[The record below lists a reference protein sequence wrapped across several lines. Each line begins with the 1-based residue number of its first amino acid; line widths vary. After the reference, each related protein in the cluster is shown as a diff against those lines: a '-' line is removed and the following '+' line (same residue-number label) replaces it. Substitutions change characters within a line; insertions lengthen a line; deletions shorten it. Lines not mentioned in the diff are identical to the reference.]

1 MNNQELI
8 QAYLRQLEQEENLKN
23 SNTYDKLRGY
33 SVQANR
39 YGNNL
44 TTAGNILKENVNNE
58 VARKLGTSM
67 SNLGGNISNGATS
80 VSNTLNKPANYFK
93 GYANGAINAG
103 LQKLGLA
110 NAGAS
115 IGSGIGAGTGAA
127 TAGTTAAGTAGATAG
142 ATTGAATGAATTAGT
157 AAGAAGAGAGA
168 AGAGTAAGTAA
179 GSGAAAGGAAAG
191 GSAASGAAAAGPIGA
206 LVALGVMAAMG
217 TNRKRAKKSGQA
229 LMGMTNDI
237 VKQGQESA
245 LQDTQASTAALQEA
259 ANQSLAQ
266 GIATGGAAPIENNA
280 FPTTKDQFTQSLK
293 NVGWDDLTINSALNG
308 LNLGNKEM
316 SDYINAYNQTAAD
329 GQAITIPQTDEE
341 IAAARALANG
351 QQQGQ
356 VQTTEEIKNGIL
368 DKFINGITDFSRG
381 YNENRNTAFN
391 PNNLAQKQF
400 QETVTKPN
408 QILADYQQSLLNKGY
423 DNNIVNAVA
432 QGKNSG
438 NKEIA
443 DWISKNPDAFQ
454 PQTETKYYDKSKMG
468 RFGEAFGTVGR
479 AVQTPAVQALIAGGL
494 STALTGNP
502 LYGLGMAQKFGNAR
516 AMSNIYQD
524 VLAKQGIETNPGMF
538 GQISHRDMD
547 AIMTPE
553 LKKIYYQSLADW
565 RTQKLIN
572 DKDYKDQKL
581 EIDKQNADSRAV
593 SAGAAATRA
602 DKYNGGAGRS
612 NKPENHPD
620 WNDDLA
626 GFTTIYTDPR
636 YASKANEAK
645 IRFMAKH
652 GVDPM
657 KYIKL

>member
-1 MNNQELI
+1 MNTQELI
-8 QAYLRQLEQEENLKN
+8 QAYLQQLEQEENLKN
-23 SNTYDKLRGY
+23 GNTYDKLRGY

-44 TTAGNILKENVNNE
+44 STAGNILKENVNNE

-67 SNLGGNISNGATS
+67 SNIGGNISNGATS
-80 VSNTLNKPANYFK
+80 VSNTLNKPVNYFK
-93 GYANGAINAG
+93 GHANGIINSG

-110 NAGAS
+110 NTGAS
-115 IGSGIGAGTGAA
+115 VGSGIGAGTSAASTGAGA
-127 TAGTTAAGTAGATAG
+127 TAGTTAAGTAG

-157 AAGAAGAGAGA
+157 AGATGAAT
-168 AGAGTAAGTAA
+168 GTAAGTAGGTAA
-179 GSGAAAGGAAAG
+179 GSTAAGGAAAG
-191 GSAASGAAAAGPIGA
+191 GSAAGAAAAGGLAA
-206 LVALGVMAAMG
+206 LAVMALMG
-217 TNRKRAKKSGQA
+217 NNRKRAKKSGQA

-237 VKQGQESA
+237 VKQGQDSA
-245 LQDTQASTAALQEA
+245 LQDTQANTAALQEQA
-259 ANQSLAQ
+259 AQALQQ
-266 GIATGGAAPIENNA
+266 GTMTGAAAPIENNN

-356 VQTTEEIKNGIL
+356 VQTTENVKQGIL

-391 PNNLAQKQF
+391 PNNLSQKQF

-408 QILADYQQSLLNKGY
+408 QALADYQQTLLNQGFDK
-423 DNNIVNAVA
+423 NVVNAVA

-454 PQTETKYYDKSKMG
+454 PQAETKYYDKSKMG
-468 RFGEAFGTVGR
+468 RLGEAFGTVGR

-524 VLAKQGIETNPGMF
+524 VLAKQGIEANPGMF
-538 GQISHRDMD
+538 GSISSRDMN
-547 AIMTPE
+547 AIIEPE
-553 LKKIYYQSLADW
+553 MKKIYYENLAQ
-565 RTQKLIN
+565 RMAN
-572 DKDYKDQKL
+572 DRWYKEHKL

-602 DKYNGGAGRS
+602 DKYKGGAGGS

-620 WNDDLA
+620 WGSDLA
-626 GFTTIYTDPR
+626 GYYQRLTDPR
-636 YASKANEAK
+636 YASQVGNMKAAFIQKYN
-645 IRFMAKH
+645 
-652 GVDPM
+652 VDPD

>member
-1 MNNQELI
+1 MNTQELI
-8 QAYLRQLEQEENLKN
+8 QAYLQQLEQEENLKKG
-23 SNTYDKLRGY
+23 NTYDKLRGY

-44 TTAGNILKENVNNE
+44 STAGNILKDNVNNE

-67 SNLGGNISNGATS
+67 SNVGGNISNGATS
-80 VSNTLNKPANYFK
+80 VSNTLNKPVNYFK
-93 GYANGAINAG
+93 GHANGIINSG

-110 NAGAS
+110 NTGAS
-115 IGSGIGAGTGAA
+115 VGSGIGAGTSAASTGAGA
-127 TAGTTAAGTAGATAG
+127 TAGTTAAGAAG

-157 AAGAAGAGAGA
+157 AGATGAAT
-168 AGAGTAAGTAA
+168 GTAAGTAGGTAA
-179 GSGAAAGGAAAG
+179 GSTAAGGAAAG
-191 GSAASGAAAAGPIGA
+191 GGAAGAAAAGGLAA
-206 LVALGVMAAMG
+206 LAVMALMG
-217 TNRKRAKKSGQA
+217 NNRKRAKKSGQA

-237 VKQGQESA
+237 VKQGQDSA
-245 LQDTQASTAALQEA
+245 LQDTQANTAALQEQA
-259 ANQSLAQ
+259 AQALQQ
-266 GIATGGAAPIENNA
+266 GTMTGAAAPIENNN

-356 VQTTEEIKNGIL
+356 VQTTENVKQGIL

-468 RFGEAFGTVGR
+468 RLGEAFGTVGR

-524 VLAKQGIETNPGMF
+524 VLAKQGIQANPGMF
-538 GQISHRDMD
+538 GSISSRDMD

-602 DKYNGGAGRS
+602 DKYKGGAGGS

-620 WNDDLA
+620 WGSDLA
-626 GFTTIYTDPR
+626 GYYQRLTDPR
-636 YASKANEAK
+636 YASQVANMKAAFIQKYN
-645 IRFMAKH
+645 
-652 GVDPM
+652 VDPD

>member
-1 MNNQELI
+1 M
-8 QAYLRQLEQEENLKN
+8 
-23 SNTYDKLRGY
+23 
-33 SVQANR
+33 
-39 YGNNL
+39 
-44 TTAGNILKENVNNE
+44 
-58 VARKLGTSM
+58 
-67 SNLGGNISNGATS
+67 
-80 VSNTLNKPANYFK
+80 
-93 GYANGAINAG
+93 
-103 LQKLGLA
+103 
-110 NAGAS
+110 
-115 IGSGIGAGTGAA
+115 
-127 TAGTTAAGTAGATAG
+127 
-142 ATTGAATGAATTAGT
+142 
-157 AAGAAGAGAGA
+157 
-168 AGAGTAAGTAA
+168 
-179 GSGAAAGGAAAG
+179 
-191 GSAASGAAAAGPIGA
+191 
-206 LVALGVMAAMG
+206 
-217 TNRKRAKKSGQA
+217 
-229 LMGMTNDI
+229 
-237 VKQGQESA
+237 
-245 LQDTQASTAALQEA
+245 
-259 ANQSLAQ
+259 
-266 GIATGGAAPIENNA
+266 
-280 FPTTKDQFTQSLK
+280 
-293 NVGWDDLTINSALNG
+293 
-308 LNLGNKEM
+308 
-316 SDYINAYNQTAAD
+316 
-329 GQAITIPQTDEE
+329 
-341 IAAARALANG
+341 
-351 QQQGQ
+351 
-356 VQTTEEIKNGIL
+356 
-368 DKFINGITDFSRG
+368 
-381 YNENRNTAFN
+381 
-391 PNNLAQKQF
+391 
-400 QETVTKPN
+400 
-408 QILADYQQSLLNKGY
+408 ADYQQSLLNKGY

-645 IRFMAKH
+645 IRFMAKQ
-652 GVDPM
+652 GVDQM

>member
-1 MNNQELI
+1 MNTQELI
-8 QAYLRQLEQEENLKN
+8 QAYLQQLEQEENLKN
-23 SNTYDKLRGY
+23 GNTYDKLRGY

-44 TTAGNILKENVNNE
+44 STAGNILKENVNNE

-67 SNLGGNISNGATS
+67 SNIGGNISNGATS
-80 VSNTLNKPANYFK
+80 VSNTLNKPVNYFK
-93 GYANGAINAG
+93 GHANGIINSG

-110 NAGAS
+110 NTGAS
-115 IGSGIGAGTGAA
+115 VGSGIGAGTSAASTGAGA
-127 TAGTTAAGTAGATAG
+127 TAGTTAAGTAG

-157 AAGAAGAGAGA
+157 AGATGAAT
-168 AGAGTAAGTAA
+168 GTAAGTAGGTAA
-179 GSGAAAGGAAAG
+179 GSTAAGGAAAG
-191 GSAASGAAAAGPIGA
+191 GSAAGAAAAGGLAA
-206 LVALGVMAAMG
+206 LAVMALMG
-217 TNRKRAKKSGQA
+217 NNRKRAKKSGQA

-237 VKQGQESA
+237 VKQGQDSA
-245 LQDTQASTAALQEA
+245 LQDTQANTAALQEQA
-259 ANQSLAQ
+259 AQALQQ
-266 GIATGGAAPIENNA
+266 GTMTGAAAPIENNN

-356 VQTTEEIKNGIL
+356 VQTTENVKQGIL

-468 RFGEAFGTVGR
+468 RLGEAFGTVGR

-524 VLAKQGIETNPGMF
+524 VLAKQGIEANPGMF
-538 GQISHRDMD
+538 GQISHKDMD

-553 LKKIYYQSLADW
+553 LKKIYYQSLADY
-565 RTQKLIN
+565 RNQKLIN

>member
-1 MNNQELI
+1 MNTQELI
-8 QAYLRQLEQEENLKN
+8 QAYLQQLEQEENLKN
-23 SNTYDKLRGY
+23 GNTYDKLRGY

-44 TTAGNILKENVNNE
+44 STAGNILKENVNNE

-67 SNLGGNISNGATS
+67 SNIGGNISNGATS
-80 VSNTLNKPANYFK
+80 VSNTLNKPVNYFK
-93 GYANGAINAG
+93 GHANGIINSG

-110 NAGAS
+110 NTGAS
-115 IGSGIGAGTGAA
+115 VGSGIGAGTSAASTGAGA
-127 TAGTTAAGTAGATAG
+127 TAGTTAAGTAG

-157 AAGAAGAGAGA
+157 AGATGAAT
-168 AGAGTAAGTAA
+168 GTAAGTA
-179 GSGAAAGGAAAG
+179 GGTAAG
-191 GSAASGAAAAGPIGA
+191 GSAAGAAAAGGLAA
-206 LVALGVMAAMG
+206 LAVMALMG
-217 TNRKRAKKSGQA
+217 NNRKRAKKSGQA

-237 VKQGQESA
+237 VKQGQDSA
-245 LQDTQASTAALQEA
+245 LQDTQANTAALQEQA
-259 ANQSLAQ
+259 AQALQQ
-266 GIATGGAAPIENNA
+266 GTMTGAAAPIENNN

-356 VQTTEEIKNGIL
+356 VQTTENVKQGIL

-468 RFGEAFGTVGR
+468 RLGEAFGTVGR

-524 VLAKQGIETNPGMF
+524 VLAKQGIEANPGMF
-538 GQISHRDMD
+538 GQISHKDMD

-553 LKKIYYQSLADW
+553 LKKIYYQSLADY
-565 RTQKLIN
+565 RNQKLIN

-602 DKYNGGAGRS
+602 DKYKGGAGGS

>member
-1 MNNQELI
+1 MNTQELI
-8 QAYLRQLEQEENLKN
+8 QAYLQQLEQEENLKN
-23 SNTYDKLRGY
+23 GNTYDKLRGY

-44 TTAGNILKENVNNE
+44 STAGNILKENVNNE

-67 SNLGGNISNGATS
+67 SNIGGNISNGATS
-80 VSNTLNKPANYFK
+80 VSNTLNKPVNYFK
-93 GYANGAINAG
+93 GHANGIINSG

-110 NAGAS
+110 NTGAS
-115 IGSGIGAGTGAA
+115 VGSGIGAGTSAASTGAGA
-127 TAGTTAAGTAGATAG
+127 TAGTTAAGTAG

-157 AAGAAGAGAGA
+157 AGATGAAT
-168 AGAGTAAGTAA
+168 GTAAGTAGGTAA
-179 GSGAAAGGAAAG
+179 GSTAAGGAAAG
-191 GSAASGAAAAGPIGA
+191 GSAAGAAAAGGLAA
-206 LVALGVMAAMG
+206 LAVMALMG
-217 TNRKRAKKSGQA
+217 NNRKRAKKSGQA

-237 VKQGQESA
+237 VKQGQDSA
-245 LQDTQASTAALQEA
+245 LQDTQANTAALQEQA
-259 ANQSLAQ
+259 AQALQQ
-266 GIATGGAAPIENNA
+266 GTMTGAAAPIENNN

-356 VQTTEEIKNGIL
+356 VQTTENVKQGIL

-468 RFGEAFGTVGR
+468 RLGEAFGTVGR

-524 VLAKQGIETNPGMF
+524 VLAKQGIEANPGMF
-538 GQISHRDMD
+538 GQISHKDMD

-553 LKKIYYQSLADW
+553 LKKIYYQSLADY
-565 RTQKLIN
+565 RNQKLIN

-602 DKYNGGAGRS
+602 DKYKGGAGGS

-620 WNDDLA
+620 WGSDLA
-626 GFTTIYTDPR
+626 GYYQRLTDPR
-636 YASKANEAK
+636 YASQVANMKAAFIQKYN
-645 IRFMAKH
+645 
-652 GVDPM
+652 VDPD